1 MTDRRDDLVDAYLVD
16 LGAVDAPGGLA
27 ASVMRRVRDES
38 QPRASRAPAWL
49 AAAAVLAA
57 AILALT
63 AFAWI
68 VAGPGPSPTPL
79 PSVPAAP
86 SPESPEP
93 SPSPSSSPVAS
104 PTATPGATPA
114 LTAPPEVLG
123 SWHTMLK
130 TTSRARSLD
139 LTVWDLAGTMTGIA
153 GTTSQPPE
161 TGGSADLAIGPGGD
175 SRSITVGWTGGVCD
189 EIARLDLAADG
200 RTLSLRFAPR
210 PACDAMGIDFAV
222 ELRFAEPVDPAA
234 FAGRWTDDLV
244 LATDID
250 PQVTAF
256 IDRQRGF
263 VGGRSWGEG
272 LAVILETTDGGTSW
286 RVEGLGGIGDVV
298 AIGVTP
304 DGRAWAGLECP
315 LDVATCHAGFYRY
328 DETSWGRVDD
338 AWPVS
343 LSFAGGVGAGLFQ
356 VAGGPRNDAGIPIP
370 ELRLMDEGEV
380 WSAVENPC
388 PTTMQTQDVS
398 RIDASTVVVLCE
410 GQGATGN
417 AKKELHRSMDGGQTW
432 MSLADGPY
440 PGTGMHMDLH
450 ADGTGWMWGGGSPL
464 LATPD
469 GGVTWTRLDVAD
481 GNMQTVN
488 GADLLGGGAGLAL
501 VWDPARH
508 AALLLHTQDQRTW
521 TELFAFPGPPCC
533 GG

>member
-1 MTDRRDDLVDAYLVD
+1 
-16 LGAVDAPGGLA
+16 
-27 ASVMRRVRDES
+27 MRRVRDERQS
-38 QPRASRAPAWL
+38 RVSRAPAWL
-49 AAAAVLAA
+49 AVAAVLAA

-68 VAGPGPSPTPL
+68 AAG
-79 PSVPAAP
+79 
-86 SPESPEP
+86 P
-93 SPSPSSSPVAS
+93 SPSPSPSLPPAVSPSPASSPVAS
-104 PTATPGATPA
+104 PTASPA
-114 LTAPPEVLG
+114 PTFAPTTPPEILG

-139 LTVWDLAGTMTGIA
+139 LTVWDLAGTMTGVA

-161 TGGSADLAIGPGGD
+161 TGGPADLAIGPGSD
-175 SRSITVGWTGGVCD
+175 SRSITVGWTGGPCD
-189 EIARLDLAADG
+189 EVARLELAADG

-210 PACDAMGIDFAV
+210 PACDAMGIGFAV
-222 ELRFAEPVDPAA
+222 ELRFTDPVDPAA
-234 FAGRWTDDLV
+234 FAGRETDDLV
-244 LATDID
+244 LASDID
-250 PQVTAF
+250 PHVTAF
-256 IDRQRGF
+256 IDQQRGF
-263 VGGRSWGEG
+263 VGGRSWGED

-328 DETSWGRVDD
+328 EERSWGRVDD

-343 LSFAGGVGAGLFQ
+343 LSFAGDVGAGLFQ

-398 RIDASTVVVLCE
+398 RPDASTVVVLCE

-417 AKKELHRSMDGGQTW
+417 AKKELHRSTDGGRTW
-432 MSLADGPY
+432 TKLADGPET
-440 PGTGMHMDLH
+440 GTLMHMDLR
-450 ADGTGWMWGGGSPL
+450 ADGTGWMWGARSPL
-464 LATPD
+464 LATAD
-469 GGVTWTRLDVAD
+469 GGVTWTPLGVAD
-481 GNMQTVN
+481 GDVRTVVDADYLGDGMGVALIQDPDREQT
-488 GADLLGGGAGLAL
+488 LLRRSGEGR
-501 VWDPARH
+501 P
-508 AALLLHTQDQRTW
+508 W
-521 TELFAFPGPPCC
+521 TELSAFPDVCC